1 MRTKQF
7 VFYDLLSFELLAHTV
22 HTYRYQIETHFN
34 HFFRMWK
41 TMELKLLKLRIIFN
55 FINYETCDLR
65 TITQDFLVKNKET
78 GYYNYKKD
86 EIDMLDKNDKKY
98 LDSIITQK
106 EDDEKDNLSLFE
118 AVSFTTVM
126 CSNRVSYII
135 DRCTSDVRSISN
147 PFVHGFSMGSMF
159 DGPVFDKS
167 RNDLLSNVFDIISK
181 YMNERVSVLIGNVI
195 KTYDMN
201 ELKEDDAEK
210 EQSKTRLISKNLL
223 VSNQVNEIV
232 PKCISNIIKADH
244 GYTNSFIFQFAE
256 ANHID
261 IEDLVQDRSNWR
273 NALNRQQMYVAK
285 TGKEAFMPPCGW
297 MMSNGLCPHV
307 NVPRDTIKE
316 EKQDAEVNIY
326 KRRKF
331 TQEKITTSKQQWRD
345 AMIKCKSDRNRNY
358 RNPDDSFHSSPADYI
373 TRRVSFAKHL
383 TKYIDKKAIKIETL
397 HHKK

>member
-1 MRTKQF
+1 
-7 VFYDLLSFELLAHTV
+7 
-22 HTYRYQIETHFN
+22 
-34 HFFRMWK
+34 MWK